1 MRRLDG
7 YTAYLIEEFGS
18 ATFFTMITTV
28 NLIYQATVVGLNPL
42 QLVLV
47 GTVLEATA
55 FVCEIP
61 TGIVADVYS
70 RRLSII
76 IGMFLM
82 GAGFMIEGSF
92 PYFAAVLVAQVVWG
106 IGSTFQSGAVEA
118 WVTDEVGQEKSGKA
132 FLRGRQVGQIGAL
145 VGIGIGT
152 ALGVVA
158 IQLPIV
164 LGGALMIALGVC
176 LAVFMPENGFTPTP
190 REDRSTFQ
198 QMTHTFRGG
207 FALVRGR
214 PLLLSIFAIAALWGA
229 FTEGFD
235 RLWTPHLLSF
245 DMPQFSPV
253 VWFGIINVISLL
265 FGMAALE
272 FVRRRLDT
280 NSHIMVATA
289 LRLVTALLIAFVIAF
304 GLAWGFPMA
313 IVTVLMIDP
322 LRGMYYPLSA
332 AWLNQSLE
340 PGIRATVFSMRNQMD
355 ALGQIVGGPVL
366 GVIALVVS
374 LRLEMVVAA
383 LILVP
388 ALLLYT
394 RTLRLEGSAI
404 PEIVS
409 PEGAN

>member
-7 YTAYLIEEFGS
+7 YTVYLIEEFGFG
-18 ATFFTMITTV
+18 TFFTMITTV

-55 FVCEIP
+55 FVFEIP

-92 PYFAAVLVAQVVWG
+92 PYFEAVLIAQVVWG

-118 WVTDEVGQEKSGKA
+118 WVTDEVGQGKSGPA

-145 VGIGIGT
+145 VGIGLGT

-164 LGGALMIALGVC
+164 LGGALMIVLGVF
-176 LAVFMPENGFTPTP
+176 LAVFMPENGFNPTS
-190 REDRSTFQ
+190 REDRNTFQ
-198 QMTHTFRGG
+198 QMTHTFKGG

-214 PLLLSIFAIAALWGA
+214 PILLSIFAIVALWGA

-245 DMPQFSPV
+245 EMPQFSPV
-253 VWFGIINVISLL
+253 VWFGIIDVISLM
-265 FGMAALE
+265 FGMATLE
-272 FVRRRLDT
+272 FVR
-280 NSHIMVATA
+280 SHIDTKSHIVVATV

-304 GLAWGFPMA
+304 GLAWNFPAA
-313 IVTVLMIDP
+313 IITVLMIDP
-322 LRGMYYPLSA
+322 LRGMDHPLSA

-340 PGIRATVFSMRNQMD
+340 PGLRATVFSMRNQMD

-366 GVIALVVS
+366 GATALVVS

-394 RTLRLEGSAI
+394 RTLRMEGSAI